1 MKLRIKKLNFFLP
14 SSPFEKS
21 VKDLNQL
28 STDLDHLAKAAG
40 TGNNKFRLAYD
51 EVYEAISY
59 KRPVENV
66 VNSPVHVRALAMSLQ
81 SDIKNKIS
89 FTRQLLNKITTIV
102 GKPSALLI
110 ESLYQHFLSEF
121 DNLTDCNAT
130 AEWLFNAKQQRGYQ
144 SEHDHKILSLDGPK
158 WIAKQAIERDVDFD
172 HWLVEIGLEH
182 YINGRYLTVAKSIYY
197 VEQLKDIPLGSDHP
211 LLQEIQ
217 KKSVYESLYDCNN
230 LLGHKILT
238 ILISRSASSH
248 ISEAWLNVVL
258 AIAGDPRV
266 PSSHPRYIKWWKNID
281 SQLIQAVRGWLSRLD
296 LKLFLEALEEFSYT
310 PGNEKLSRMYPER
323 KQFLEGLF
331 NVGAILETRLFL
343 SQGAARFLQRS
354 YESKH
359 LPNFKVIP
367 DNDKSIIYVKMEQA
381 HMVEGSHDC
390 SLRIYKH
397 LEPDESSL
405 AYENK
410 SPRYAQLTTGLY
422 QSAKKQGYDM
432 ISPIPHSSSSSYIWQ
447 RKALTELRSLGV
459 KLTPKDVLSQE
470 DYLNFKQRY
479 GVREWS

>member
-1 MKLRIKKLNFFLP
+1 MKLRINKLKVCLP
-14 SSPFEKS
+14 ESPFGQS
-21 VKDLNQL
+21 IKDLNQL
-28 STDLDHLAKAAG
+28 STDLDYLAKAAG

-51 EVYEAISY
+51 EVYEAINY

-89 FTRQLLNKITTIV
+89 FTRQLLNKITAIV

-110 ESLYQHFLSEF
+110 ESFYQHFLSEF

-130 AEWLFNAKQQRGYQ
+130 AKWLFDAKQQRGYQ
-144 SEHDHKILSLDGPK
+144 SEHDHKLLSLDGPK
-158 WIAKQAIERDVDFD
+158 WIAKQAIERDIDFD
-172 HWLVEIGLEH
+172 HWLADLGLER
-182 YINGRYLTVAKSIYY
+182 YANGRYLTAAKSIYY
-197 VEQLKDIPLGSDHP
+197 VEQLKDIPLGFDHP

-217 KKSVYESLYDCNN
+217 KKSVYESLYDSNH
-230 LLGHKILT
+230 LLGHKVLT
-238 ILISRSASSH
+238 ILIGRSASSH

-266 PSSHPRYIKWWKNID
+266 PSSNPRYIKWWKNID

-296 LKLFLEALEEFSYT
+296 LKLFLEALEDFSYSSS
-310 PGNEKLSRMYPER
+310 NYELRRMYPSR
-323 KQFLEGLF
+323 KQFLEGMF
-331 NVGAILETRLFL
+331 DAGIITHTRLYMSRDATRYL
-343 SQGAARFLQRS
+343 KKNYDA
-354 YESKH
+354 KH
-359 LPNFKVIP
+359 LPNFSTVR
-367 DNDKSIIYVKMEQA
+367 DGDKSIIYVQMNGV
-381 HMVEGSHDC
+381 HMIEGSHSCYLWLYRELDPSMC
-390 SLRIYKH
+390 VFNYNI
-397 LEPDESSL
+397 SSPT
-405 AYENK
+405 Y
-410 SPRYAQLTTGLY
+410 SQLTSGINSQMTQLSSGARAKITHSPTGY
-422 QSAKKQGYDM
+422 S
-432 ISPIPHSSSSSYIWQ
+432 WQ